1 MGRRRSVFQKQLKET
16 AQKSLPGS
24 KVSAWRNIKK
34 PILGG
39 SKGLRFPKYHEAI
52 HTWCYWLFA
61 ICIDTSLQLYWSY
74 HLPTGFVDPRA
85 LNSSRKRFRITTA
98 FIPLCFEARIW
109 YKYAK
114 CPGPS
119 IFWQQKP
126 STELHETHRLLGTTL
141 KKLHHCLWVG
151 LGGKVAVSSYPVSK
165 TMGLSFYHP
174 LLETPNW

>member
-1 MGRRRSVFQKQLKET
+1 MSTKVRVPEAAERNGTEITSRFKSISVKKHKET
-16 AQKSLPGS
+16 HSGWFQRLAIPQAPWSHTYLVLLTLCNIHWHLLAALLILP
-24 KVSAWRNIKK
+24 
-34 PILGG
+34 P
-39 SKGLRFPKYHEAI
+39 
-52 HTWCYWLFA
+52 
-61 ICIDTSLQLYWSY
+61 
-74 HLPTGFVDPRA
+74 GFVDPRA

-114 CPGPS
+114 CPGSS
-119 IFWQQKP
+119 ICCQQKP
-126 STELHETHRLLGTTL
+126 STEVHETHRLLGTTL